1 MTTPTRTLATFT
13 SIPTGSVPHCHAGSV
28 SGSKRRR
35 RSFMSHMRFVS
46 AAALTAAS
54 SAHTTCAFS
63 FTPVTLTPT
72 SHPSPW
78 SPASYYSRHHYIP
91 TSTALNAAK
100 STNAGAKPAS
110 VGQQIQQAAVVNDLL
125 TAASS
130 LWVPTDDDLPPHYC
144 QEVHH
149 EKRQRWAGQLLGKMG
164 QIIPASFDAS
174 LWTDDRLAR
183 AIEAAA
189 TPFEGRD
196 VDRVK
201 VEGRAV
207 SEAMIGLASVVGRAS
222 PPFPFVSDEAEAI
235 TTGVA
240 RLISRAEGLANEFDL
255 KDAVEA
261 RWAART
267 LMARLPGL
275 PDQQY
280 DSPIPQLDAR
290 VSNLPFDIFPL
301 GIDWSSVCNGEY
313 VDQPQL
319 VSALRDAI
327 PFNFDTI
334 TTRTGSEVIERRGT
348 AWVADEGI
356 GALAYSGKLM
366 KPQPLPSIVASAMR
380 ATERIVLDEDYN
392 EVSTFFDCALCNHY
406 PDVEAA
412 CKFHTDPEHGSLWDR
427 LTCVVS
433 AGDDRRFAFRPIP
446 EMSTWGD
453 WDTVDAAQG
462 NSNSP
467 AVYHMFAGDIVK
479 MSGRCNDDF
488 WHAVYADDVA
498 TRSSGE
504 GRVSLV
510 FKRAIDRNG
519 KRGHGLSGEGRRS
532 RRRRNQGPTSVNS
545 SGNDTNTRN
554 EKTKRRRKK
563 SNSSISTSGKKRSAG
578 RGRNSYR

>member
-1 MTTPTRTLATFT
+1 M
-13 SIPTGSVPHCHAGSV
+13 
-28 SGSKRRR
+28 
-35 RSFMSHMRFVS
+35 
-46 AAALTAAS
+46 
-54 SAHTTCAFS
+54 
-63 FTPVTLTPT
+63 
-72 SHPSPW
+72 
-78 SPASYYSRHHYIP
+78 P
-91 TSTALNAAK
+91 TSTVLNAAK
-100 STNAGAKPAS
+100 SASAGAKPAS
-110 VGQQIQQAAVVNDLL
+110 VGQQIQRAVVVNDLL

-164 QIIPASFDAS
+164 QIIPATCDTA
-174 LWTDDRLAR
+174 LWTDDRLSR

-189 TPFEGRD
+189 TPFEGRE
-196 VDRVK
+196 VDRAK

-207 SEAMIGLASVVGRAS
+207 SEALIGLASVVGRA
-222 PPFPFVSDEAEAI
+222 PPPYLFESSESDAI
-235 TTGVA
+235 IAGVA
-240 RLISRAEGLANEFDL
+240 QLISRAEGLANEFEL
-255 KDAVEA
+255 KDAVEV
-261 RWAART
+261 RWASRT
-267 LMARLPGL
+267 LLARLPGL
-275 PDQQY
+275 RDQQGA
-280 DSPIPQLDAR
+280 SPIPQLDAR
-290 VSNLPFDIFPL
+290 VSHLPFDIFPL
-301 GIDWSSVCNGEY
+301 GVDWSSVCNGEY

-319 VSALRDAI
+319 VSTLRDAI

-334 TTRTGSEVIERRGT
+334 TTRTGSMVIERRGT

-380 ATERIVLDEDYN
+380 ATEKIVLDEVDD
-392 EVSTFFDCALCNHY
+392 EITTFFDCALCNHY
-406 PDVEAA
+406 PDAEAA

-446 EMSTWGD
+446 EMSAWDD
-453 WDTVDAAQG
+453 WDTIDAAQG
-462 NSNSP
+462 NSNAP
-467 AVYHMFAGDIVK
+467 AVNHMFAGDVVK

-532 RRRRNQGPTSVNS
+532 RRRQIQGTISAS
-545 SGNDTNTRN
+545 SSDNGTNRSN
-554 EKTKRRRKK
+554 ETTKRRRKK
-563 SNSSISTSGKKRSAG
+563 SGSSSTSGKRRSAG
-578 RGRNSYR
+578 RSTGRRKL

>member
-1 MTTPTRTLATFT
+1 M
-13 SIPTGSVPHCHAGSV
+13 VV
-28 SGSKRRR
+28 
-35 RSFMSHMRFVS
+35 
-46 AAALTAAS
+46 LTAAS
-54 SAHTTCAFS
+54 SAHKTCAFS
-63 FTPVTLTPT
+63 FTTLTPT

-78 SPASYYSRHHYIP
+78 SPASDYSRHHNNVP
-91 TSTALNAAK
+91 TSTGTALNAAK

-110 VGQQIQQAAVVNDLL
+110 VGQQIQQAADVSDLL
-125 TAASS
+125 SAASS

-201 VEGRAV
+201 VEGRSV
-207 SEAMIGLASVVGRAS
+207 SEALIGLASVVGRAP
-222 PPFPFVSDEAEAI
+222 PPFPFESGKAEAI
-235 TTGVA
+235 ATGVA
-240 RLISRAEGLANEFDL
+240 RLISRAEGMANEFEL
-255 KDAVEA
+255 KDAVEV

-275 PDQQY
+275 IDQQY
-280 DSPIPQLDAR
+280 DGPIPQLDAR
-290 VSNLPFDIFPL
+290 VSHLPFDIFPL

-313 VDQPQL
+313 VGQPQL
-319 VSALRDAI
+319 VSTLRDAI

-366 KPQPLPSIVASAMR
+366 KPQPLPGIVASAMR
-380 ATERIVLDEDYN
+380 ATERIVLNDEHDN
-392 EVSTFFDCALCNHY
+392 ESSAFFDCALCNHY
-406 PDVEAA
+406 PDAEAA

-446 EMSTWGD
+446 EISAWGD
-453 WDTVDAAQG
+453 WDAEDAG
-462 NSNSP
+462 GSSNAP

-498 TRSSGE
+498 TKRSGE

-532 RRRRNQGPTSVNS
+532 RRRQNRGPRHTSANT
-545 SGNDTNTRN
+545 SGNGTKTDVRNDTA
-554 EKTKRRRKK
+554 KRRRKK
-563 SNSSISTSGKKRSAG
+563 SSSSSTNGKGRSAAKSGPIG
-578 RGRNSYR
+578 RRRP

>member
-1 MTTPTRTLATFT
+1 MLIGSAREATK
-13 SIPTGSVPHCHAGSV
+13 SSN
-28 SGSKRRR
+28 
-35 RSFMSHMRFVS
+35 
-46 AAALTAAS
+46 AS
-54 SAHTTCAFS
+54 
-63 FTPVTLTPT
+63 
-72 SHPSPW
+72 
-78 SPASYYSRHHYIP
+78 
-91 TSTALNAAK
+91 
-100 STNAGAKPAS
+100 AKPAS
-110 VGQQIQQAAVVNDLL
+110 VGQQIQQAADVDDLL
-125 TAASS
+125 AAASV

-174 LWTDDRLAR
+174 LWADGRLSR

-189 TPFEGRD
+189 IPFHGRD
-196 VDRVK
+196 ADRAK
-201 VEGRAV
+201 VEGRAI
-207 SEAMIGLASVVGRAS
+207 SESLIGLASIVGRTPPPS
-222 PPFPFVSDEAEAI
+222 PFGFDGAGAI
-235 TTGVA
+235 IAGVA
-240 RLISRAEGLANEFDL
+240 QLISRAEGMANELEL
-255 KDAVEA
+255 KDAVEV

-267 LMARLPGL
+267 LTARLPGL
-275 PDQQY
+275 TEQQ
-280 DSPIPQLDAR
+280 SNPISDLDAR
-290 VSNLPFDIFPL
+290 VSHLPFDIFPL
-301 GIDWSSVCNGEY
+301 GVEWPNVCNGEY

-319 VSALRDAI
+319 VSTLRDAI

-348 AWVADEGI
+348 AWVADKGI

-366 KPQPLPSIVASAMR
+366 KPQPLPSIVSSAMR
-380 ATERIVLDEDYN
+380 ATEKIVLDYVDDDDDDA
-392 EVSTFFDCALCNHY
+392 TIFFDCALCNHY
-406 PDVEAA
+406 PDAEAA

-446 EMSTWGD
+446 ERSAWGD
-453 WDTVDAAQG
+453 WDSIDDAEGG
-462 NSNSP
+462 NGNAP

-498 TRSSGE
+498 TISAGSGE

-532 RRRRNQGPTSVNS
+532 KRRRDQGVNPTN
-545 SGNDTNTRN
+545 NDSTGART
-554 EKTKRRRKK
+554 ETATRRRKK
-563 SNSSISTSGKKRSAG
+563 SSSGRSSSSSTTSGKRQSAG
-578 RGRNSYR
+578 RAAARKRRP